1 MKSMFRGHGIHLGN
15 TSFMDISTATTIIID
30 ANGLKHQIE
39 MPFERQTYYRER
51 EYLSLFDES
60 MVSTVVNGLNQRLER
75 KFGYTFPFAERTNQ
89 RRMAKTAL
97 GLIWIYVMN
106 VLWWIVVPTIGLM
119 VIFSIL
125 VAVMKDE
132 TLVRA
137 SSSMLQKKEE

>member
-1 MKSMFRGHGIHLGN
+1 MKSIFRGHGILLGN
-15 TSFMDISTATTIIID
+15 TSFTDIPTAKTIVID
-30 ANGLKHQIE
+30 ADGLKHQVEI
-39 MPFERQTYYRER
+39 PFESQQYYKER

-60 MVSTVVNGLNQRLER
+60 MMTTVINGLNQRLEK
-75 KFGYTFPFAERTNQ
+75 KFGYTFPYAVSSDGRRTAQ
-89 RRMAKTAL
+89 AAV
-97 GLIWIYVMN
+97 GSIWIYAMN

-137 SSSMLQKKEE
+137 SSMLQTKNE